1 MNRLL
6 YRAFAFLV
14 VMGWLGY
21 AHAAP
26 DVSSRAYL
34 VMDADHGT
42 VLWSRNSDQQRPI
55 ASITKLMSAMVV
67 LDAQLDM
74 GEMIEITE
82 DDRDRLKWSRS
93 RVPMGKLF
101 TREDLLQLTLMS
113 SDNRAAHA
121 LARSYPGGVTEFVR
135 QMNLKAAKLGLSD
148 TQFVDPA
155 GLDPRNV
162 STAVD
167 VARMARAAYGY
178 ETIRDLSTTQSAM
191 MDLGSRTGPSLFR
204 NTNALIREGI
214 WPIELSKTGFI
225 IEAGYCLSLVSRLMD
240 QRYVIVLLDAP
251 SSRSRMLDASNLQS
265 RVTQALA
272 QIIPSVG
279 STKGAAQQL
288 AMRRSDR
295 QAVR

>member
-6 YRAFAFLV
+6 YRAFAFLLV
-14 VMGWLGY
+14 VGWLGS
-21 AHAAP
+21 AQAAS
-26 DVSSRAYL
+26 DVSSRAYI

-55 ASITKLMSAMVV
+55 ASITKLMTSMVL

-121 LARSYPGGVTEFVR
+121 LARSYPGGVAEFVQ
-135 QMNLKAAKLGLSD
+135 QMNIKAAKLGLAD
-148 TQFVDPA
+148 TLFVDPA

-162 STAVD
+162 STAAD
-167 VARMARAAYGY
+167 VAKMARAAYGY
-178 ETIRDLSTTQSAM
+178 ETIRDFSTTQSAM
-191 MDLGSRTGPSLFR
+191 MDVGLRSGPSLFR
-204 NTNALIREGI
+204 NTNALVREGM

-225 IEAGYCLSLVSRLMD
+225 IEAGYCLSLISRLMD
-240 QRYVIVLLDAP
+240 NRYVIVLLDAP
-251 SSRSRMLDASNLQS
+251 SSRSRKVDASQLQS

-272 QIIPSVG
+272 QIMPMVG
-279 STKGAAQQL
+279 TSKGAAQLL

-295 QAVR
+295 